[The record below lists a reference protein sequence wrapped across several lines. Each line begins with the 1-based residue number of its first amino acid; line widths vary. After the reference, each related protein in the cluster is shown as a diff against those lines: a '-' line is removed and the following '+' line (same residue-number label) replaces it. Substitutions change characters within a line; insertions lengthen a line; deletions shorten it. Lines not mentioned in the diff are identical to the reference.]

1 MHPRTMARE
10 RHQSANPSMAGI
22 THPSFT
28 CAVCGERRAVSGG
41 YALAQNRRQRI
52 CRTCKPEPE
61 PKSMTAQQIM
71 HKIETCNTPGQQFA
85 VVVRKRVVT
94 MVKVNTDRFKA
105 IERHEPEIIVGVY
118 DVFADEGA
126 IRDDMEAFG
135 VSDA

>member
-1 MHPRTMARE
+1 
-10 RHQSANPSMAGI
+10 
-22 THPSFT
+22 
-28 CAVCGERRAVSGG
+28 
-41 YALAQNRRQRI
+41 
-52 CRTCKPEPE
+52 
-61 PKSMTAQQIM
+61 
-71 HKIETCNTPGQQFA
+71 
-85 VVVRKRVVT
+85 